1 MKKID
6 SLNLIPF
13 IDIVLVLLVI
23 VLTTATFLQQ
33 NHLSVDIPKVDGNT
47 ATQAINKNDIII
59 SIKDDNGI
67 FLDDNEVNLEQLRF
81 HISRVSKDA
90 HIVLNGD
97 KKSNFEV
104 FAKIMAMLESLEF
117 SNLYIL
123 VGAESAESNA
133 KSGAESAESAESTAK
148 SGADSATDS
157 ANSADSA
164 K

>member
-1 MKKID
+1 MKIALAPKKSQKRAVMKKID

-13 IDIVLVLLVI
+13 IDIMLVLLVI

-33 NHLSVDIPKVDGNT
+33 NHLSVDIPKVSESAG
-47 ATQAINKNDIII
+47 ARAINKNDIII
-59 SIKDDNGI
+59 SIKNDNKI
-67 FLDDNEVNLEQLRF
+67 FLDENEVSLEQLRF
-81 HISRVSKDA
+81 HISRISKDS

-123 VGAESAESNA
+123 VGAESSP
-133 KSGAESAESAESTAK
+133 
-148 SGADSATDS
+148 
-157 ANSADSA
+157 DSA

>member
-33 NHLSVDIPKVDGNT
+33 NHLSVDIPKVAENT
-47 ATQAINKNDIII
+47 GTQALNENDIII
-59 SIKDDNGI
+59 SIKNDNKI
-67 FLDDNEVNLEQLRF
+67 FLDKNEVSLEQLRF
-81 HISRVSKDA
+81 HISRLPKDS

-104 FAKIMAMLESLEF
+104 FAKIMALLESLEF
-117 SNLYIL
+117 GNLYIL
-123 VGAESAESNA
+123 VGAESAKN
-133 KSGAESAESAESTAK
+133 AES
-148 SGADSATDS
+148 
-157 ANSADSA
+157 SADSA

>member
-1 MKKID
+1 MMKKID

-13 IDIVLVLLVI
+13 IDIMLVLLVI

-33 NHLSVDIPKVDGNT
+33 NHLSVDIPKVAGDT
-47 ATQAINKNDIII
+47 SASAINKNDIII
-59 SIKDDNGI
+59 SIKNDNKI
-67 FLDDNEVNLEQLRF
+67 FLDENEMSLEQLRF
-81 HISRVSKDA
+81 HISRISKDS

-123 VGAESAESNA
+123 VSAESNL
-133 KSGAESAESAESTAK
+133 
-148 SGADSATDS
+148 
-157 ANSADSA
+157 DSA

>member
-13 IDIVLVLLVI
+13 IDIMLVLLVI

-33 NHLSVDIPKVDGNT
+33 NHLSVDIPKVSESAG
-47 ATQAINKNDIII
+47 ASAINKNDIII
-59 SIKDDNGI
+59 SIKNDNKI
-67 FLDDNEVNLEQLRF
+67 FLDENEVSLEQLRF
-81 HISRVSKDA
+81 HISRIAKDS

-123 VGAESAESNA
+123 VGAESNL
-133 KSGAESAESAESTAK
+133 
-148 SGADSATDS
+148 
-157 ANSADSA
+157 DSA

>member
-13 IDIVLVLLVI
+13 IDIMLVLLVI

-33 NHLSVDIPKVDGNT
+33 NHLSVDIPKVSESAG
-47 ATQAINKNDIII
+47 AGAINKNDIII
-59 SIKDDNGI
+59 SIKNDNKI
-67 FLDDNEVNLEQLRF
+67 FLDENEVSLEQLRF
-81 HISRVSKDA
+81 HISRIAKDS

-123 VGAESAESNA
+123 VGAESNL
-133 KSGAESAESAESTAK
+133 
-148 SGADSATDS
+148 
-157 ANSADSA
+157 DSA

>member
-13 IDIVLVLLVI
+13 IDIMLVLLVI

-33 NHLSVDIPKVDGNT
+33 NHLSVDIPKVSESAG
-47 ATQAINKNDIII
+47 ARAINKNDIII
-59 SIKDDNGI
+59 SIKNDNKI
-67 FLDDNEVNLEQLRF
+67 FLDENEVSLEQLRF
-81 HISRVSKDA
+81 HISRIAKDS

-123 VGAESAESNA
+123 VGAESNL
-133 KSGAESAESAESTAK
+133 
-148 SGADSATDS
+148 
-157 ANSADSA
+157 DSA

>member
-6 SLNLIPF
+6 ALNLIPF

-33 NHLSVDIPKVDGNT
+33 NHLSVDIPKVAENT
-47 ATQAINKNDIII
+47 GTQALNENDIII
-59 SIKDDNGI
+59 SIKNDNKI
-67 FLDDNEVNLEQLRF
+67 FLDKNEVSLEQLRF
-81 HISRVSKDA
+81 HISRLPKDS

-104 FAKIMAMLESLEF
+104 FAKIMALLERLEF

-123 VGAESAESNA
+123 VGAESAKN
-133 KSGAESAESAESTAK
+133 AES
-148 SGADSATDS
+148 
-157 ANSADSA
+157 SADSA

>member
-13 IDIVLVLLVI
+13 IDIMLVLLVI

-33 NHLSVDIPKVDGNT
+33 NHLSVDIPKVSESAG
-47 ATQAINKNDIII
+47 ASAINKNDIII
-59 SIKDDNGI
+59 SIKNDNKI
-67 FLDDNEVNLEQLRF
+67 FLDENEVSLEQLRF
-81 HISRVSKDA
+81 HISRISKDS

-123 VGAESAESNA
+123 VGAESNL
-133 KSGAESAESAESTAK
+133 
-148 SGADSATDS
+148 
-157 ANSADSA
+157 DSA

>member
-33 NHLSVDIPKVDGNT
+33 NHLSVDIPKVAENT
-47 ATQAINKNDIII
+47 GTQALNENDIII
-59 SIKDDNGI
+59 SIKNDNKI
-67 FLDDNEVNLEQLRF
+67 FLDKNEVSLEQLRF
-81 HISRVSKDA
+81 HISRLPKDS

-104 FAKIMAMLESLEF
+104 FAKIMALLESLEF
-117 SNLYIL
+117 GNLYIL
-123 VGAESAESNA
+123 VGAESSQNAES
-133 KSGAESAESAESTAK
+133 
-148 SGADSATDS
+148 
-157 ANSADSA
+157 SADSA

>member
-13 IDIVLVLLVI
+13 IDIMLVLLVI

-33 NHLSVDIPKVDGNT
+33 NHLSVDIPKVSESTG
-47 ATQAINKNDIII
+47 ASAINKNDIII
-59 SIKDDNGI
+59 NIKNDNKI
-67 FLDDNEVNLEQLRF
+67 FLDENEVSLEQLRF
-81 HISRVSKDA
+81 HISRISKDS

-123 VGAESAESNA
+123 VGAESR
-133 KSGAESAESAESTAK
+133 
-148 SGADSATDS
+148 
-157 ANSADSA
+157 ADSA

>member
-1 MKKID
+1 MMKKID

-13 IDIVLVLLVI
+13 IDIMLVLLVI

-33 NHLSVDIPKVDGNT
+33 NHLSVDIPKVSESAG
-47 ATQAINKNDIII
+47 AGAINKNDIII
-59 SIKDDNGI
+59 SIKNDNKI
-67 FLDDNEVNLEQLRF
+67 FLDENEVSLEQLRF
-81 HISRVSKDA
+81 HISRISKDS

-123 VGAESAESNA
+123 VGSESR
-133 KSGAESAESAESTAK
+133 
-148 SGADSATDS
+148 
-157 ANSADSA
+157 ADSA

>member
-13 IDIVLVLLVI
+13 IDIMLVLLVI

-33 NHLSVDIPKVDGNT
+33 NHLSVDIPKVSESAG
-47 ATQAINKNDIII
+47 AGAINKNDIII
-59 SIKDDNGI
+59 SIKNDNKI
-67 FLDDNEVNLEQLRF
+67 FLDENEVSLEQLRF
-81 HISRVSKDA
+81 HISRISKDS

-123 VGAESAESNA
+123 VGAESR
-133 KSGAESAESAESTAK
+133 
-148 SGADSATDS
+148 
-157 ANSADSA
+157 ADSA

>member
-13 IDIVLVLLVI
+13 IDIMLVLLVI

-33 NHLSVDIPKVDGNT
+33 NHLSVDIPKVAGDT
-47 ATQAINKNDIII
+47 SASAINKNDIII
-59 SIKDDNGI
+59 SIKNDNKI
-67 FLDDNEVNLEQLRF
+67 FLDENEVSLEQLRF
-81 HISRVSKDA
+81 HISRISKDS

-123 VGAESAESNA
+123 VGAES
-133 KSGAESAESAESTAK
+133 
-148 SGADSATDS
+148 
-157 ANSADSA
+157 SADSA

>member
-13 IDIVLVLLVI
+13 IDIMLVLLVI

-33 NHLSVDIPKVDGNT
+33 NHLSVDIPKVAESAG
-47 ATQAINKNDIII
+47 ASAINKNDIII
-59 SIKDDNGI
+59 SIKNDNKI
-67 FLDDNEVNLEQLRF
+67 FLDENEVSLEQLRF
-81 HISRVSKDA
+81 HISRISKDS

-123 VGAESAESNA
+123 VGAESR
-133 KSGAESAESAESTAK
+133 
-148 SGADSATDS
+148 
-157 ANSADSA
+157 ADSA

>member
-13 IDIVLVLLVI
+13 IDIMLVLLVI

-33 NHLSVDIPKVDGNT
+33 NHLSVDIPKVAESTG
-47 ATQAINKNDIII
+47 AQAINKNDIII
-59 SIKDDNGI
+59 SIKNDNKI
-67 FLDDNEVNLEQLRF
+67 FLDENEVSLEQLRF
-81 HISRVSKDA
+81 HISRISKDS

-123 VGAESAESNA
+123 VGAESR
-133 KSGAESAESAESTAK
+133 
-148 SGADSATDS
+148 
-157 ANSADSA
+157 ADSA

>member
-13 IDIVLVLLVI
+13 IDIMLVLLVI

-33 NHLSVDIPKVDGNT
+33 NHLSVDIPKVSENAGER
-47 ATQAINKNDIII
+47 AINKNDIII
-59 SIKDDNGI
+59 SIKNDNKI
-67 FLDDNEVNLEQLRF
+67 FLDENEVSLEQLRF
-81 HISRVSKDA
+81 HISRISKDS

-123 VGAESAESNA
+123 VGAESR
-133 KSGAESAESAESTAK
+133 
-148 SGADSATDS
+148 
-157 ANSADSA
+157 ADSA

>member
-13 IDIVLVLLVI
+13 IDIMLVLLVI

-33 NHLSVDIPKVDGNT
+33 NHLSVDIPKVAGDT
-47 ATQAINKNDIII
+47 SASAINKNDIII
-59 SIKDDNGI
+59 SIKNDNKI
-67 FLDDNEVNLEQLRF
+67 FLDENEVSLEQLRF
-81 HISRVSKDA
+81 HISRISKDS

-123 VGAESAESNA
+123 VSAESNL
-133 KSGAESAESAESTAK
+133 
-148 SGADSATDS
+148 
-157 ANSADSA
+157 DSA

>member
-13 IDIVLVLLVI
+13 IDIMLVLLVI

-33 NHLSVDIPKVDGNT
+33 NHLSVDIPKVSESAG
-47 ATQAINKNDIII
+47 ASAINKNDIII
-59 SIKDDNGI
+59 SIKNDNKI
-67 FLDDNEVNLEQLRF
+67 FLDENEVSLEQLRF
-81 HISRVSKDA
+81 HISRISKDS

-123 VGAESAESNA
+123 VGAES
-133 KSGAESAESAESTAK
+133 KL
-148 SGADSATDS
+148 
-157 ANSADSA
+157 DSA